1 MLQAG
6 ISRNVDPGTNTRA
19 QSHALVTYDTDS
31 ADPGS
36 TTTPPP
42 TAIDNECRKIEGYLK
57 HVLRIQRVRESTT
70 GQQDEWTRQDQED
83 YDRLF
88 VRDPPQWTTWPTAR
102 QFREFYEEQNHN
114 YSHTREFARMADAF
128 NAFEAKKP
136 ATR

>member
-1 MLQAG
+1 MALSTEDEFVLRG
-6 ISRNVDPGTNTRA
+6 RNVDPGTNTRA

-70 GQQDEWTRQDQED
+70 EQQDEWTRQDHED

-88 VRDPPQWTTWPTAR
+88 IRNPPQWTTWPTAR
-102 QFREFYEEQNHN
+102 
-114 YSHTREFARMADAF
+114 
-128 NAFEAKKP
+128 
-136 ATR
+136 